1 MTQTKTIKEYKTE
14 ELQQILIGTK
24 DRILD
29 FTESLQ
35 IENQNRQVIEKELV
49 ERQKEEESDEL
60 KQMKKVEEFE
70 DVIKGDDMPSG
81 TPDKVKKTK

>member
-24 DRILD
+24 ATILD
-29 FTESLQ
+29 FTERLQ

-49 ERQKEEESDEL
+49 ERQKEEENKSVKDLDE
-60 KQMKKVEEFE
+60 E
-70 DVIKGDDMPSG
+70 VIDMVAG
-81 TPDKVKKTK
+81 NKTKKTK

>member
-24 DRILD
+24 ATILD

-35 IENQNRQVIEKELV
+35 LENQNRQVIEKELV
-49 ERQKEEESDEL
+49 ERQKEEENKSVKDLDE
-60 KQMKKVEEFE
+60 E
-70 DVIKGDDMPSG
+70 VIDMVAG
-81 TPDKVKKTK
+81 NKTKKTKTKL

>member
-24 DRILD
+24 ATILD

-49 ERQKEEESDEL
+49 ERQKEEENKSVKDLDE
-60 KQMKKVEEFE
+60 E
-70 DVIKGDDMPSG
+70 VIDMVAG
-81 TPDKVKKTK
+81 NKTKKTKTKL